1 MVLPGTGLD
10 VAAQIAERLRGM
22 VAEMDVVDIDKITI
36 SLGVAAGVSSK
47 NHAEKVLK
55 KADEALYLAKQEG
68 RNRVIV
74 SS

>member
-1 MVLPGTGLD
+1 
-10 VAAQIAERLRGM
+10 VAGGA
-22 VAEMDVVDIDKITI
+22 
-36 SLGVAAGVSSK
+36 SNK